1 MAFGALAY
9 DPMTGLPIGA
19 EEAPPNAPV
28 EPSFGPGNTQ
38 LAGTYLGGLEQSL
51 PREVLFPD
59 FFKERRAKGL
69 PKLADDR
76 AFSMSNVSQ
85 LATQEWLDTVMKVME
100 ANKGASRQK
109 IITLLED
116 AYAGMPAAG
125 AEKLDWHDLIDKPKE
140 N

>member
-1 MAFGALAY
+1 MIHLVKALVAQFERIPY
-9 DPMTGLPIGA
+9 WLIALLGRFSIAAVFWKSGQTK
-19 EEAPPNAPV
+19 V
-28 EPSFGPGNTQ
+28 EGFVVDIVSGEFQ
-38 LAGTYLGGLEQSL
+38 
-51 PREVLFPD
+51 F
-59 FFKERRAKGL
+59 GL